1 MDTFNPDEMTL
12 AELMEI
18 TREEAEGAPVDRTD
32 LTEEPGVDTT
42 IELND
47 NLEEDPIEAT
57 EDNEATDEPL
67 TPDGIDATDDTV
79 FAEEMTLTED
89 GAGEEYCDAE
99 GTPCE
104 AIDATEEYSVVLNE
118 DRVDDAAAE
127 DRMEV
132 MMMMMIDDCPAFDD
146 ASPDLEPMTVVRTVV
161 RNDALREGVT
171 EIE

>member
-12 AELMEI
+12 AELMEL
-18 TREEAEGAPVDRTD
+18 TREEAEGAPVDKTD
-32 LTEEPGVDTT
+32 LTEEPDVDPTV
-42 IELND
+42 ELND
-47 NLEEDPIEAT
+47 NLKEDPSEAT

-79 FAEEMTLTED
+79 FTEEMTLTED

-104 AIDATEEYSVVLNE
+104 AIDAAEEYSVVLNE

-127 DRMEV
+127 DGMEV
-132 MMMMMIDDCPAFDD
+132 MIDDCPAFDD
-146 ASPDLEPMTVVRTVV
+146 AELEPMTVVRTVV